1 MWVFMW
7 FQEQKRARRESEVPK
22 NPTTTTITNTTP
34 PTCTHIHRRCSF
46 CATGQQGFTRQLT
59 DSEIFEQA
67 LLFSRE
73 LVRNKGERLSNVVF
87 MGT

>member
-1 MWVFMW
+1 MS
-7 FQEQKRARRESEVPK
+7 APS
-22 NPTTTTITNTTP
+22 NPPRP
-34 PTCTHIHRRCSF
+34 PTPSLIPCHDNNDRPTNRCSF

-67 LLFSRE
+67 LLFSRD
-73 LVRNKGERLSNVVF
+73 LVKDKGERLSNVVF